1 MTLPSKTL
9 PSSEPARRR
18 LASRRRH
25 ALSAIGLLLL
35 LPLMRHPG
43 VAWAQPAPWP
53 SKPLRLV
60 VAYPPGGASDAVAR
74 LLAERLAPLLGQPV
88 VVDNRPGASGSTG
101 IDVVAKAAPD
111 GHTIGFAAISPL
123 TLSPHLGKL
132 PYDAL
137 KDLQA
142 VAPVMHSPVYLLA
155 TPAFAGK
162 TVADVVARARAAPG
176 ALRLAT
182 SGMASIGHVMLEQ
195 WQRKA
200 GLQFTHIPYKGGGQ
214 VVNDAVGGQ
223 FELFTSNPGPA
234 VNAQIGSGKLRVL
247 AVAAPARLPLAPDA
261 PTFAELGVPEAN
273 LGSLF
278 GLFAPAGVPA
288 TVIQRLN
295 AEVNSVLAGK
305 DMQAQLA
312 RLDSSASTSS
322 PDAFAALLRQQH
334 ALMGRVVHDAALH
347 AD

>member
-1 MTLPSKTL
+1 MTLL
-9 PSSEPARRR
+9 PNLTRRGLPA
-18 LASRRRH
+18 
-25 ALSAIGLLLL
+25 AIAATLLLAVVHR
-35 LPLMRHPG
+35 PSQ
-43 VAWAQPAPWP
+43 AQPAAWP
-53 SKPLRLV
+53 SKPLRII

-74 LLAERLAPLLGQPV
+74 LLAQRLAPALGQPV
-88 VVDNRPGASGSTG
+88 VVENKPGASGSTG
-101 IDVVAKAAPD
+101 IDAVAKAAPD
-111 GHTIGFAAISPL
+111 GYTIGFAAISPL

-137 KDLQA
+137 KDLQP
-142 VAPVMHSPVYLLA
+142 VAPVMQSPVYLLA
-155 TPAFAGK
+155 TPAFAGR
-162 TVADVVARARAAPG
+162 TVADVVARAKAAPG
-176 ALRLAT
+176 ALRVAT

-223 FELFTSNPGPA
+223 FELFTSNPSPA
-234 VNAQIGSGKLRVL
+234 VHAQISSGKLRLL

-278 GLFAPAGVPA
+278 GLFAPAATPA
-288 TVIQRLN
+288 ALIKRLN
-295 AEVNSVLAGK
+295 AEVNQLLATK
-305 DMQAQLA
+305 DVQAQLE
-312 RLDSSASTSS
+312 RLDSSASSSS
-322 PDAFAALLRQQH
+322 PEAFAALLRQQH
-334 ALMGRVVHDAALH
+334 ALMGRVVRDAAMH